1 MPSNNQIRFGV
12 GFDVDKAG
20 IDSLRNQLKQLQN
33 ITEKQLSPNIRSADA
48 VTELNKIISVANQV
62 DKALENAFNV
72 NLGTLNIAKFSQEL
86 NNIGIDRIAT
96 QFSKAGVAGEQAFN
110 NIMTQALTANNQLKQ
125 TYTTLDKI
133 RTTLSNTVKWNL
145 ASSAVNGI
153 SNSIRDAFNYT
164 KALDTSL
171 TNIRIVT
178 GDSRDEMAQ
187 FAVEANKAA
196 QALGRQTKDY
206 TNAALSFYQQGL
218 GDEEVK
224 ARTEATLMAQNVTG
238 AGAEMADYLTAVWN
252 GFQINTENTVSAVD
266 KLAAVADSSASN
278 LSELAVAMSKSS
290 SIANTMGVDID
301 QLAAQISTII
311 ATTRQAPE
319 TVGNAL
325 KTIYARI
332 NDIKTGSDDAEV
344 SLGNYTGKMAALGFS
359 VLDAEGNLRDTGEVI
374 EEIGNSWSSLSR
386 EQQIY
391 LAQTMAGQRQL
402 NNLIALF
409 DNWDQYIDMVNV
421 SMNSQ
426 GSLMEKNGRYME
438 SWTAHAK
445 QFSAAMEGLQDTLI
459 NEEDMKGFLDAGTAA
474 INLLNHFIQS
484 IGGTHTVLVGLG
496 TLLGSLFTNQMADGI
511 TKFIFNFNLVS
522 EKARQVQAELQLL
535 EQFKGTQIQ
544 SNIKD
549 QLLAWKEKI
558 IEYRDVISEEQ
569 NVALNNDMKEYND
582 IQAKVQNWE
591 QAREK
596 AVEYYE
602 AVGGSRE
609 DFENVTTSSSQSD
622 IDAAVSLVTDQT
634 KEALSDYEEIA
645 KSVKNFDNEMHS
657 AINSQKKFN
666 YNAEASEKDLKQ
678 QIATWE
684 AINDKIDE
692 TYNSAL
698 KLSEDPNLFQ
708 LIPPEQQQAI
718 EDALRKIEELESKGQ
733 FNLETDQESQQ
744 AAQELANAYSQA
756 YSTIENRAN
765 QAAEHMRQT
774 AQGTGEQLA
783 GAAQETSQRIQRAID
798 QLEFKKAIKGGL
810 EFVSA
815 LGGIATALMSISRIG
830 KIFDDDSLTSGE
842 KFLQIITAITF
853 ALPLLTSN
861 IKKAI
866 DGFVT
871 FKSVISL
878 GGVGGLSGVQTGLT
892 FIGQQLFGVSAG
904 AEAATVTVGQL
915 TAALGVI
922 AGIAVVAGAAIYG
935 LYKYINR
942 YKDAAE
948 EANKKAEESRKHY
961 QELNDEYKELKKS
974 LEDYQTAYDALSKM
988 DDKTKEWAE
997 SVKNLHTNYL
1007 ALAQDLTP
1015 EELGKIFTTDSNGNQ
1030 AINTEGLQEVL
1041 QGREKNAITADYQS
1055 YRADMAANEA
1065 NNTSNVHDLN
1075 IRYFDPTRG
1084 KEGQNRTISDS
1095 DIQAAVDAYR
1105 ENSNIFKSGVDNI
1118 KEVTGINND
1127 LVVKAL
1133 IQNSDRIAEL
1143 AGKIGNTDTQAGDLA
1158 YAERFLS
1165 NQMGDEQWSSISQE
1179 QRSAMTRSLAERLG
1193 SAETEGARQEVIDN
1207 GVQEVIDSVSKVQ
1220 DKIAL
1225 EFMSNEMPDLA
1236 KFTKSEIEKALQDKT
1251 NQWTS
1256 EQSQA
1261 LQTQLDKL
1269 NTPFEGSKYNRV
1281 NTAVQRFTTRQGEE
1295 NISTSDQEFLQG
1307 TLEKALSESTDTFN
1321 DVFAIFNKNGLEG
1334 SKFVG
1339 ALRDLS
1345 GQTEV
1350 TRGDIEKIV
1359 RDFNLTESAVEPL
1372 LKIFGTGLPQD
1383 FESLSQ
1389 RYQDIESA
1397 TKGIKDGDVVS
1408 AKDIEAMKAL
1418 GLDTERFFAIGADG
1432 AGHLRTSAEE
1442 FYEYVNNQSLE
1453 GFKEQIES
1461 LKEEVSNREHLTD
1474 KFDSAQDIV
1483 DTGTSTE
1490 KLDYLDYSGYD
1501 ASFIEDARAEF
1512 ADTGRLSAETINQIN
1527 EAILNLGDE
1536 GLNKLAEG
1544 TAEVVEE
1551 ANKLQNAVSLT
1562 ESDSID
1568 EVNESYMAGDLSKED
1583 YGAALETAS
1592 TKEFKGLDLD
1602 PDEVKEYADAIQEA
1616 ADDSDDLADSL
1627 ETDRAEAL
1635 KLAREYARLN
1645 RGIEDLAKNYDDW
1658 IEALDSGD
1666 TLEQADAAR
1675 ELKEAIAD
1683 IADIDASQISED
1695 FLQNAENLELMK
1707 GAADGDIES
1716 INALRSAVAEDIL
1729 VHAAVDSGADA
1740 QVQADLLAMH
1750 SNAQAMLEANRLE
1763 VGANLD
1769 NAQILGALTEIVN
1782 AAGMTAQ
1789 QASAYLASMGVD
1801 AEVTEVPNKGKTT
1814 YTYPTINVEPDEYGL
1829 PHITKGEPITV
1840 EGSYEG
1846 NLGSALKI
1854 ENAKWGETSGGNIK
1868 SSNKGGYS
1876 GGGKKGKGG
1885 GGGGGGGK
1893 APKKQKAED
1902 PIDKRDN
1909 EPDLYHD
1916 INIEIRD
1923 LNHEMVKL
1931 SNNEEKLVGK
1941 GLVTNL
1947 RDQATM
1953 LRKQKDL
1960 LAEKAKIQ
1968 EKDLAQQKEELTA
1981 LGVTFDTYGNITNY
1995 MDIMVKYQEELNR
2008 LADVYNDIV
2017 AKFNAASP
2025 EEQEALKEQ
2034 LDAAKEEYELA
2045 KKKRDQQEEYIKKYD
2060 DTMADW
2066 QQNQEEMLDKENE
2079 AIEKLIEAFNK
2090 EIDVRLD
2097 VKQAELDFN
2106 EFRRKV
2112 IDQIKEDDY
2121 LGLATANIGKFDSY
2135 YRDTDD
2141 GIIQKLT
2148 DHVNEIMDE
2157 AEEIYGGGYSE
2168 IYGDNMAAAMEDLKN
2183 YNDELMSSLEEV
2195 EDLVEEIHDNYLDMI
2210 DKAQEEFDTQ
2220 KDIYD
2225 QIDETIEH
2233 DLSLLELLQGEDN
2246 YADRN
2251 QYLDKQVQNYYDQM
2265 DLLRREKEMWWSL
2278 MEGAERGT
2286 EEWKKFRDNWLQAVS
2301 DFNDAIE
2308 ASVEKMFEKYQN
2320 MIQTIIKDARDQAF
2334 GGDMQQALN
2343 QWDDLL
2349 WNNDRYLDM
2358 PSRATGVLNFIDNAN
2373 KAMNGLDAK
2382 AQKDINAL
2390 MDSEVERL
2398 NNIKNLRQIDLDIAN
2413 KRLEVLQKQIA
2424 LEDAQNN
2431 KTKMRLRRDS
2441 QGNYTY
2447 QYVADEDNIAERQS
2461 ELNQA
2466 LEELR
2471 QLSKNDLTETVSEMS
2486 ERLQEYFDQAQELN
2500 DTYYYDQELL
2510 NEKLAELHDRYF
2522 NPETGIM
2529 SKMDLDYQ
2537 TMQGVLFQDT
2547 GAQFAELLRQQGD
2560 DLAAFLGLDTANAA
2574 ENSVWQ
2580 AVQKMIAPDGEI
2592 PTLLKSFTTNTY
2604 EKNLDKMSEDMRN
2617 MLFEKSGIQPS
2628 WNSAVGNMA
2637 ADFSDHLLPTIEDS
2651 MDKMID
2657 ANQEYMDDLDE
2668 LQDVAGVSFEN
2679 VADGID
2685 MDIAYTQDLLEE
2697 NDNLV
2702 NSYWDQVEATGAA
2715 YDSIKD
2721 LCDAYSD
2728 AAEAARDA
2736 AEAAYEYWR
2745 AVNLDFEDEDL
2756 DDEFEDSGNYHWED
2770 IGDKSL
2776 AATDNN
2782 YYKWIAV
2789 DEKGNRAKNKTIKM
2803 NVSAADDSLGTGMFK
2818 MDEEGILVA
2827 DAVHNQHTGTYG
2839 LISGT
2844 GTLSDEELLRRTRG
2858 YAEGGY
2864 TGDWQAGY
2872 GKLALVHPGE
2882 YVLTKDDVPTLFNA
2896 VAIANDVLN
2905 KVASFS
2911 GALLDTVISNRGEL
2925 GGRSGDVLDQNVTIY
2940 AEFKDATSAEQIR
2953 VAFRDLINEASQRVS
2968 QNRRVQ

>member
-20 IDSLRNQLKQLQN
+20 IDSLKKQLQDLQN
-33 ITEKQLSPNIRSADA
+33 LTAKDITPKVGTSAVDQLKRVKTTAQE
-48 VTELNKIISVANQV
+48 VQR
-62 DKALENAFNV
+62 ALQNAFNSD
-72 NLGTLNIAKFSQEL
+72 LGTVNISKFNDSL
-86 NNIGIDRIAT
+86 KNLGIDRIA
-96 QFSKAGVAGEQAFN
+96 QDFSSAGLAGEQAFN
-110 NIMTQALTANNQLKQ
+110 SIAAQALTLNTNLKQ
-125 TYTTLDKI
+125 TYSFLDKI
-133 RTTLSNTVKWNL
+133 QTTLGNTIKWNL
-145 ASSAVNGI
+145 ASSAVNGVT
-153 SNSIRDAFNYT
+153 NSIRDAFNYT

-206 TNAALSFYQQGL
+206 TNAALAFYQQGL

-374 EEIGNSWSSLSR
+374 EEIGNSWGNLSR

-409 DNWDQYIDMVNV
+409 DNWDQYMDMVNV
-421 SMNSQ
+421 SMNSE
-426 GSLMEKNGRYME
+426 GSLMQKNERYLE
-438 SWTAHAK
+438 SY
-445 QFSAAMEGLQDTLI
+445 AAGVNRFRASLEGLQDALI
-459 NEEDMKGFLDAGTAA
+459 SEDGMRDFYDFGANIL
-474 INLLNHFIQS
+474 NLLTDFVNG
-484 IGGTHTVLVGLG
+484 IGGAKGALAGFATILTTVFQKEIASSVATAVSNIRLAKEEASGLA
-496 TLLGSLFTNQMADGI
+496 QQKEI
-511 TKFIFNFNLVS
+511 
-522 EKARQVQAELQLL
+522 LQLL
-535 EQFKGTQIQ
+535 G
-544 SNIKD
+544 
-549 QLLAWKEKI
+549 L
-558 IEYRDVISEEQ
+558 
-569 NVALNNDMKEYND
+569 
-582 IQAKVQNWE
+582 
-591 QAREK
+591 
-596 AVEYYE
+596 
-602 AVGGSRE
+602 
-609 DFENVTTSSSQSD
+609 SSQSLSNPALKSSIDSLTELRQGFERYSD
-622 IDAAVSLVTDQT
+622 ILTQTD
-634 KEALSDYEEIA
+634 K
-645 KSVKNFDNEMHS
+645 V
-657 AINSQKKFN
+657 AINSFIKQRAEINNNNLAYKELLDTSTKVYQGFAQYDQKQGEDSYGLTKAISAPYQEN
-666 YNAEASEKDLKQ
+666 QATGLIELTNKEDVIALAETYEYITATLTSLNDTVKSFTPLDLKE
-678 QIATWE
+678 IF
-684 AINDKIDE
+684 KV
-692 TYNSAL
+692 
-698 KLSEDPNLFQ
+698 DPTTT
-708 LIPPEQQQAI
+708 PT
-718 EDALRKIEELESKGQ
+718 IEELEKQ
-733 FNLETDQESQQ
+733 
-744 AAQELANAYSQA
+744 
-756 YSTIENRAN
+756 IENLKS
-765 QAAEHMRQT
+765 
-774 AQGTGEQLA
+774 QLSTSTDSA
-783 GAAQETSQRIQRAID
+783 FIQKTQED
-798 QLEFKKAIKGGL
+798 
-810 EFVSA
+810 
-815 LGGIATALMSISRIG
+815 
-830 KIFDDDSLTSGE
+830 
-842 KFLQIITAITF
+842 
-853 ALPLLTSN
+853 
-861 IKKAI
+861 IKKLEQ
-866 DGFVT
+866 T
-871 FKSVISL
+871 IS
-878 GGVGGLSGVQTGLT
+878 S
-892 FIGQQLFGVSAG
+892 
-904 AEAATVTVGQL
+904 
-915 TAALGVI
+915 
-922 AGIAVVAGAAIYG
+922 
-935 LYKYINR
+935 
-942 YKDAAE
+942 
-948 EANKKAEESRKHY
+948 
-961 QELNDEYKELKKS
+961 
-974 LEDYQTAYDALSKM
+974 
-988 DDKTKEWAE
+988 
-997 SVKNLHTNYL
+997 
-1007 ALAQDLTP
+1007 
-1015 EELGKIFTTDSNGNQ
+1015 
-1030 AINTEGLQEVL
+1030 L
-1041 QGREKNAITADYQS
+1041 QGREQLQAYITEIQELISTGTIIDDNKVKLERLINVINSTSTTSAAKAQAFVNLREALAKMAQQGEISADQLYKLDAAMQQNSDQADILAERIKNLQDVLADKEFGKGVSQIVSGISQFSMAITAFSGVSKTLKEVNKGNITTLEAFPRLLSGMTMGITSSMRAITNLREGFQKITPVVSAFIANAGGIGPALLSVGAAIGPWLALAAAIGAVYFAFTKADREAKKAKEAAEEMRQEAEQLNQKYSELKQNIESYQS
-1055 YRADMAANEA
+1055 A
-1065 NNTSNVHDLN
+1065 
-1075 IRYFDPTRG
+1075 
-1084 KEGQNRTISDS
+1084 
-1095 DIQAAVDAYR
+1095 
-1105 ENSNIFKSGVDNI
+1105 
-1118 KEVTGINND
+1118 
-1127 LVVKAL
+1127 VKAL
-1133 IQNSDRIAEL
+1133 ETLTENTQEWKDKVDDLTIAYRNLIKEFPQLSAALVDPEDITKGFDPEKIEKFLNEQKQTANAADYQAYRSNVNATDKTNDAAIGRATRQVQKSSNDIVYDFEVERVLDLYRKHQDLFNLDVESFKEITKIASDSTAQSMLANQEL
-1143 AGKIGNTDTQAGDLA
+1143 FDNLLKKVEDTSTSDTDKV
-1158 YAERFLS
+1158 YAQDFLETGVGS
-1165 NQMGDEQWSSISQE
+1165 TAWGELSDA
-1179 QRSAMTRSLAERLG
+1179 QRAAATRSMAQELG
-1193 SAETEGARQEVIDN
+1193 QAKTEEEIQGVIDN
-1207 GVQEVIDSVSKVQ
+1207 TQKFYDAVANTTDE
-1220 DKIAL
+1220 IAL
-1225 EFMSNEMPDLA
+1225 EFISNEAPNLA
-1236 KFTKSEIEKALQDKT
+1236 KFTKAEIAKALDDAELGR
-1251 NQWTS
+1251 WTA
-1256 EQSQA
+1256 EQTQA
-1261 LQTQLDKL
+1261 LQAQFDKL
-1269 NTPFEGSKYNRV
+1269 NGPFEGSKYNRV

-1295 NISTSDQEFLQG
+1295 NISASDQEFLQG
-1307 TLEKALSESTDTFN
+1307 TLEKALSESANTFN

-1339 ALRDLS
+1339 ALRELS

-1350 TRGDIEKIV
+1350 TRSDIEKIV
-1359 RDFNLTESAVEPL
+1359 SDFNLTEDAIDPL
-1372 LKIFGTGLPQD
+1372 LKIFGNRLPQD

-1418 GLDTERFFAIGADG
+1418 GLDTEKFFAIGADG

-1568 EVNESYMAGDLSKED
+1568 EVNESYMAGDLSEED

-1616 ADDSDDLADSL
+1616 ADDSEDLADSL

-1675 ELKEAIAD
+1675 ELKEAVAD

-1846 NLGSALKI
+1846 NLGSTLKI

-1876 GGGKKGKGG
+1876 GGGKKGKG

-2025 EEQEALKEQ
+2025 EEQEVLKEQ

-2135 YRDTDD
+2135 YRDTDN

-2447 QYVADEDNIAERQS
+2447 QYVADEDNVAERQS

-2537 TMQGVLFQDT
+2537 TMQDVLFQDT